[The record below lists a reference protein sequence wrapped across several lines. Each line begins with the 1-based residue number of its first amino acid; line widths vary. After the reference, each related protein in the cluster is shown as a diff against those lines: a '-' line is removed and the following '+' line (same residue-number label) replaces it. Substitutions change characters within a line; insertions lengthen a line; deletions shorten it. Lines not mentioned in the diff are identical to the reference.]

1 MLHRER
7 DKPETCGLPSSD
19 PRRGKEIS
27 VPLIASQLTKAPRLE
42 TLFIQAE
49 DLFKRKDEINRE
61 TEEKIDQ
68 LQLPTRNIP
77 VLD

>member
-1 MLHRER
+1 MLGRR
-7 DKPETCGLPSSD
+7 IDKTEICGLPGSD
-19 PRRGKEIS
+19 PRRAKEIS
-27 VPLIASQLTKAPRLE
+27 VTLIASQLTKAPRLK

-49 DLFKRKDEINRE
+49 DLFKRKDAINLE

-68 LQLPTRNIP
+68 LQLLTRNIP